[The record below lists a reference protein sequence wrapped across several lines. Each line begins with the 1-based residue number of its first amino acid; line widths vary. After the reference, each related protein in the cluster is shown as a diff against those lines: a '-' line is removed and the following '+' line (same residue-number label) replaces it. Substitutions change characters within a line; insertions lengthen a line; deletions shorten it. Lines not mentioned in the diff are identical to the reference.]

1 VGEANALI
9 WPAID
14 FHARSMRIDNS
25 KGQVDQVDYYFP
37 DVEAVL
43 VLWRRTQWAEAMY
56 VFRRP
61 LKPGTPLSVRTISA

>member
-1 VGEANALI
+1 MV
-9 WPAID
+9 
-14 FHARSMRIDNS
+14 
-25 KGQVDQVDYYFP
+25 YYYP

-61 LKPGTPLSVRTISA
+61 LKLGTPLSVRTISA